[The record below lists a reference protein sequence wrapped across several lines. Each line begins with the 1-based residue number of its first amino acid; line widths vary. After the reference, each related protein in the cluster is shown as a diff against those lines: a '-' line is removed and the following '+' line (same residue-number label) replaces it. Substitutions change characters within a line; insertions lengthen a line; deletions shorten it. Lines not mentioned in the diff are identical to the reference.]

1 MGKNTNLTNYHSTI
15 GNLYLTPLFTYEISI
30 YKIFKNYV
38 ELAYHNIKY
47 STTYI
52 EVKKE
57 ATYKKYKNFTLMICV
72 ELIGAP
78 KSYLLQNHFSPM
90 SLKEYKELVT
100 KRFKRKRKHGN

>member
-1 MGKNTNLTNYHSTI
+1 MAKNISLTNYHSTI

-47 STTYI
+47 STRYR

-57 ATYKKYKNFTLMICV
+57 VSYKKYKNFTLMICV

-90 SLKEYKELVT
+90 SSEEYKELVT
-100 KRFKRKRKHGN
+100 KRFKRKKKKL

>member
-1 MGKNTNLTNYHSTI
+1 MAKNISLTNYHSTI

-47 STTYI
+47 STRYR

-57 ATYKKYKNFTLMICV
+57 ASYKKYKNFTLMICV

-78 KSYLLQNHFSPM
+78 KSYLLQNHFLPM
-90 SLKEYKELVT
+90 SSEEYKELVT
-100 KRFKRKRKHGN
+100 KRFKRKKKKL